1 MMSRTPTIK
10 NYPMKIQKFKNI
22 INNKEK
28 EVMEKKESKPTE
40 KLAIRNFKDK
50 IVDILQNNKVSSV
63 LALLLLIVF
72 VWLFVKIR
80 INERNFQNEKTELI
94 NQHSIFIDSLQIN
107 HLEFATEVF
116 SWSVRTELIRNNTEN
131 INQLLTIFVKES
143 GADLVQLID
152 PEGNTILL
160 SSDKKFEGKEY
171 SGGLNFELNSTIVLK
186 TGKDLKIITPVMGF
200 NSKIGILIVQLT
212 RK

>member
-22 INNKEK
+22 INNKGK
-28 EVMEKKESKPTE
+28 QVMEKKESKPTE

-116 SWSVRTELIRNNTEN
+116 SWSVRSELIRNNTEN

-143 GADLVQLID
+143 EADLVQLID
-152 PEGNTILL
+152 PEGYTILL
-160 SSDKKFEGKEY
+160 SSDKKYEGKEY
-171 SGGLNFELNSTIVLK
+171 SGDLNFELNSTIILK
-186 TGKDLKIITPVMGF
+186 TSKDVKIITPVMGF
-200 NSKIGILIVQLT
+200 NSKIGILIVELT